1 MRQFRKRRV
10 VCGNERAMILS
21 FDTSNYTTSACLFDH
36 ERGVVWQ
43 KRILLHPPENQRGLR
58 QSDVVFLHTKNFE
71 NLLDG
76 FPCVNVNAVVAS
88 ARPRPIEGSY
98 MPCFL
103 VGKNYGKATANVIGC
118 PFKTF
123 SHQEN
128 HIMAAL
134 YSSGHMELMSKPFI
148 AFHISGGTSDVLLVQ
163 PDVHGITISQLGGS
177 LDLHAGQLIDRIGVK
192 LGLLFPCGKEMEALA
207 QKAEKSVPVKPSVRK
222 FDFHFSGFENKAN
235 ELIASAAD
243 PSSVSKF
250 ALDCVLM
257 TLDKVIQNLKES
269 YAELPILMAGGVMSN
284 RYIADSLVKKYD
296 RIYFSEPF
304 YSSDHALG
312 NAVLYDFLYQK

>member
-1 MRQFRKRRV
+1 
-10 VCGNERAMILS
+10 MILS

-76 FPCVNVNAVVAS
+76 FPSENVNAVVAS
-88 ARPRPIEGSY
+88 ACPRPIEGSY

-103 VGKNYGKATANVIGC
+103 VGKNYGKAIANVMNC
-118 PFKTF
+118 PFETF

-134 YSSGHMELMSKPFI
+134 YSSEHIELMNGAFI

-163 PDVHGITISQLGGS
+163 PNASGIAISQLGGS

-192 LGLLFPCGKEMEALA
+192 LGLRFPCGKEMEALA
-207 QKAEKSVPVKPSVRK
+207 KNAKKSVPVKPSVRE

-235 ELIASAAD
+235 ELIDSVDD
-243 PSSVSKF
+243 PSVVSKF

-257 TLDKVIQNLKES
+257 TLDKVIQNLRKR

-284 RYIADSLVKKYD
+284 RYIADSLIKKYD
-296 RIYFSEPF
+296 KIYFSDPF

-312 NAVLYDFLYQK
+312 NAVLYDFFHQK